1 MVYFKM
7 GKLWNCFLALFG
19 CLFKKETKEGSFMGV
34 TAKERL
40 CKQPAESRK
49 YGVEF
54 NSLLASSETISSIT
68 SITSEKIDGTTTDL
82 TIDTSTIESSPTSS
96 KNSLVTFW
104 IAGGTTGQTY
114 KVETLVVSSDGAI
127 LEGDT
132 ILFVSDR

>member
-1 MVYFKM
+1 
-7 GKLWNCFLALFG
+7 
-19 CLFKKETKEGSFMGV
+19 MGV